1 MEKFKNLSKRMFEP
15 EEDELEMQECT
26 ACGFSEDVESPD
38 EMEEC
43 PECGEELIN
52 YTRHEELPCDRC
64 GGLIGM
70 WETKWTAVDKE
81 AKQVVEICDWCYD
94 SYSEWRHKED

>member
-43 PECGEELIN
+43 PECGEEFIITLG
-52 YTRHEELPCDRC
+52 TRSFLVT
-64 GGLIGM
+64 GVVGL
-70 WETKWTAVDKE
+70 
-81 AKQVVEICDWCYD
+81 
-94 SYSEWRHKED
+94 